1 MPPSHF
7 DITSTPFHQFLT
19 QDTKLKMA
27 SNITPSSPIV
37 FKARGMN
44 PDVCLEVFGTKF
56 HVHSVVLKLHSHF
69 FYTFFDS
76 ADKNNTGSGGT
87 FKYEWV
93 TKVVDDGKD
102 WQLVC
107 KGPKVS
113 SFPTLLENVT
123 QF

>member
-1 MPPSHF
+1 
-7 DITSTPFHQFLT
+7 
-19 QDTKLKMA
+19 MA
-27 SNITPSSPIV
+27 SNSAPPSSIV
-37 FKARGMN
+37 FKARGMK
-44 PDVCLEVFGTKF
+44 PDVCLQVFDTNF

-76 ADKNNTGSGGT
+76 ADKSGTRGGA

-107 KGPKVS
+107 KGPKVN
-113 SFPTLLENVT
+113 SFLRCLGTSPN
-123 QF
+123 FDMSY

>member
-1 MPPSHF
+1 
-7 DITSTPFHQFLT
+7 
-19 QDTKLKMA
+19 MA
-27 SNITPSSPIV
+27 FNITPPSQIV
-37 FKARGMN
+37 FKARGMK
-44 PDVCLEVFGTKF
+44 PSVCLEVFGTNF

-76 ADKNNTGSGGT
+76 ADKNSSGVGGA

-113 SFPTLLENVT
+113 SFPTWLESVT